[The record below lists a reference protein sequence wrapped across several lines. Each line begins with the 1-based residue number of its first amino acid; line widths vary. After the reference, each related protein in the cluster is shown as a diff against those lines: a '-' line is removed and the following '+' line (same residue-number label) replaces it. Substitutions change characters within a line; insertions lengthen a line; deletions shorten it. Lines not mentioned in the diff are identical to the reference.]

1 MKERIFSFCSLTGR
15 FFYSL
20 RNFFRKL
27 HPMVITLLLM
37 LTVSVPVTLVMSIK
51 NSGVNRENKKDIED
65 FFKENSISAIA
76 YDILV
81 KTPLKE
87 EIKYRGPVAIAS
99 LLKPLAFFK
108 PIITLENPLI
118 WFLIIF
124 PGINWSQSHIIPWPV
139 LIDSLLLG
147 WLVFKIGGVRGW
159 LASLLV
165 HELINLAVFIGFCVN
180 HFLIK

>member
-1 MKERIFSFCSLTGR
+1 MKERILLFVSSIAGYL
-15 FFYSL
+15 YSI

-27 HPMVITLLLM
+27 HPVVITLFLM
-37 LTVSVPVTLVMSIK
+37 LMVSVPVTLVMSIK
-51 NSGVNRENKKDIED
+51 NQGVNRENKKDIED
-65 FFKENSISAIA
+65 FFKENPVSAIA

-81 KTPLKE
+81 KTPVKE
-87 EIKYRGPVAIAS
+87 EFKYRGPVAIIS
-99 LLKPLAFFK
+99 LLKLIPFFK
-108 PIITLENPLI
+108 PIITFQNPLV

-124 PGINWSQSHIIPWPV
+124 PGIDWSQSHAVPWAT

-147 WLVFKIGGVRGW
+147 WLVFKIGGIRGW